1 MTTLDN
7 WLADRALKITETE
20 RRDLG
25 FAPHQILLD
34 EPASAIAAVADLHR
48 PRKYLC
54 HVFGVEYVCTE
65 CVGLADSA
73 VPYPCPTIAAITTA
87 LGIKEGS

>member
-48 PRKYLC
+48 PRKYLNDAQWWDLDDTD
-54 HVFGVEYVCTE
+54 YT
-65 CVGLADSA
+65 D
-73 VPYPCPTIAAITTA
+73 YTDQ
-87 LGIKEGS
+87 GSYAR

>member
-34 EPASAIAAVADLHR
+34 EPASAIAAVAALA
-48 PRKYLC
+48 
-54 HVFGVEYVCTE
+54 GVHHWV
-65 CVGLADSA
+65 
-73 VPYPCPTIAAITTA
+73 A
-87 LGIKEGS
+87 LNALLPLEDPERERR